1 MPQKER
7 LRVWRGELKKTA
19 GGLTKADLIKN
30 KRGRIVS
37 KKKSLGAQKENN
49 LKKWLRGPGDS
60 FAGKLKDAGLPAP
73 AAKGQKKGQN
83 KGQAKPKMPAP
94 KPKPKP
100 APKPKPKPA
109 AKAPKPKPKKKKQP
123 AVAGQI
129 PNKAKVSIGNI
140 LVKKGAPKLP
150 ASWPKWTQKVVT
162 KQPDIRED
170 IEEYIEEYELDDEPV
185 NWTELKAKLIR
196 DHPYL
201 KKLLS

>member
-94 KPKPKP
+94 KPKPK
-100 APKPKPKPA
+100 A
-109 AKAPKPKPKKKKQP
+109 AKAAK
-123 AVAGQI
+123 AVAAAAKRAE
-129 PNKAKVSIGNI
+129 KAAQAEMRQAVR
-140 LVKKGAPKLP
+140 
-150 ASWPKWTQKVVT
+150 
-162 KQPDIRED
+162 RERQEQRERER
-170 IEEYIEEYELDDEPV
+170 EE
-185 NWTELKAKLIR
+185 R
-196 DHPYL
+196 
-201 KKLLS
+201 